1 MVEVQI
7 CTPIQYVEVYN
18 SCKEWCTHDWGT
30 IMKIVLREKIH
41 STVTEIIQSN
51 YWGTILYLMLSVLA
65 IGSLQLQ

>member
-7 CTPIQYVEVYN
+7 CTPIQYVEVYD
-18 SCKEWCTHDWGT
+18 SCKEWFTHDWGT

-41 STVTEIIQSN
+41 SSVTEIIQSN

>member
-7 CTPIQYVEVYN
+7 CTPIQYVEVYD
-18 SCKEWCTHDWGT
+18 SCKEWFTHDWGT

-41 STVTEIIQSN
+41 SSITEIIQSN